1 MVAHME
7 RRARAFPLR
16 EPPVRRPLP
25 VYFTMRP
32 LRRLSLL
39 VTLAA
44 CSAGGGTDPNDAVLR
59 VRLVDDRGM
68 SAGRHQV
75 VVQPTVG
82 ATVERVTGTD
92 GRVSIGVASSG
103 IYRVRV
109 IPRDGWMSTPALT
122 RTVTL
127 VSTEQAVVDFTLLRA
142 GVSTGDVPR

>member
-1 MVAHME
+1 M
-7 RRARAFPLR
+7 RALR
-16 EPPVRRPLP
+16 L
-25 VYFTMRP
+25 
-32 LRRLSLL
+32 LSLL
-39 VTLAA
+39 IGIAA
-44 CSAGGGTDPNDAVLR
+44 CSTGGGTDPNAAVLR

-127 VSTEQAVVDFTLLRA
+127 VSSEQAVVDFTLLRA